1 MYQEQDTYQ
10 EQQRARFLKRRAE
23 EAVSLAMDSRWDEAA
38 QANRDIIAM
47 LPNDHHAYNRL
58 GKALMELGRYAEARD
73 AYARALE
80 LDSTNTIARKNVSRL
95 AALGEEGPAEGPVQK
110 LAPHLFIAETGR
122 TGSTELLNV
131 DTNVAIRLTPGNQVE
146 LRRHETGLAVHT
158 VRGERIGEV
167 EPRMGLRLAN
177 LMDGGNMYAA
187 AIVSV
192 DGEQC
197 RIIIREVYQDPSQE
211 GRPSFPATG
220 ATAEAFRPYTKERL
234 VRAGDGAIAE
244 EFEDET
250 GEEWEDTETPHA
262 EAEVQEGD
270 VRLPDEDENP
280 EDESEEE

>member
-1 MYQEQDTYQ
+1 MYQEQESFQ

-23 EAVSLAMDSRWDEAA
+23 EAVSLAMDSRWEEAA

-47 LPNDHHAYNRL
+47 LPHDHHAYNRL
-58 GKALMELGRYAEARD
+58 GKGLTELGRYAEARA
-73 AYARALE
+73 AYSRALE
-80 LDSTNTIARKNVSRL
+80 LDSTNTIAKKNVARL

-131 DTNVAIRLTPGNQVE
+131 DTNVVIRLTPGDQVE
-146 LRRHETGLAVHT
+146 LRRQEAGLAIHT
-158 VRGERIGEV
+158 VRGERIGEI
-167 EPRMGLRLAN
+167 EPRMGLRLAS
-177 LMDGGNMYAA
+177 LMAGGNMYAA

-220 ATAEAFRPYTKERL
+220 AATDAFRPYTKERL
-234 VRAGDGAIAE
+234 VRAKEGAIAG

-250 GEEWEDTETPHA
+250 EEWDDDTETSHADA
-262 EAEVQEGD
+262 EAQEGD
-270 VRLPDEDENP
+270 TPLPDEDDDS
-280 EDESEEE
+280 DEEPDEE